1 MNTEVSG
8 SGKRKWLRRLGI
20 IAMAGLLL
28 LLALPTLVVNRTVL
42 VPVIN
47 RFGGIAP
54 LKFDAESISG
64 GWLSSV
70 GVSGVSVT
78 DGEGKQ
84 VAKVHRV
91 RTSKS
96 LLSWI
101 MASSDLGRI
110 EINGFEAVVVTGNGT
125 TDLEQKLEPLL
136 SPAEPADE
144 EPSAQMPTGTIVIT
158 DSSLMLAEQ
167 GRSEQWIVE
176 LPTVEV
182 NLADNPLGLGLIDAS
197 ARIGEATGIAQV
209 QPGALHAK
217 LLPDDSG
224 QLNLDGKLEDIPL
237 GIWHVVRGRLPS
249 LPVNELAGSLSG
261 EVSGYYHT
269 LSDWQVTAKDVAA
282 TKVYVDAPAF
292 VGESPAELQFLKLS
306 GDAAIREGTL
316 SARAVSLQSDF
327 ANTVVDANLPWPLS
341 MPSLERPF
349 LDQAT
354 LSARGVVDLPK
365 LATAAESLLPLREG
379 LELQSGSVQFAVNHS
394 PPAGQDNAAAAT
406 IQIANLS
413 AVLDGQPIKSADP
426 LQLTANLHDRPSPAV
441 DAILQSS
448 FAHLTAGGSLQ
459 SGQLSADVDLAKLQT
474 EAGNWLSLPFN
485 KMEGIAK
492 LAGSWQLDETS
503 QLTAM
508 ANLETSPLL
517 LASENGQIQEPA
529 WTGSLNAR
537 ALLQGGVPT
546 RLSNA
551 SLRLEAAGES
561 LVAEIKDPLLLTAE
575 PDAAASQVAPARFSA
590 SLTGQLASWQRRS
603 SLFLAEPLGFQIGGQ
618 VSLAAEGGLTLGGAQ
633 LTAANWRAQPL
644 SVDMEGMSFSE
655 PQMIGNFRGLVDTN
669 DLLQLQVDDLTVQ
682 STALSLAAKD
692 AANPDGTRVG
702 NSVFRLDLGR
712 LMNNVTIPTD
722 AESTAVTT
730 LQGAFDGNAQ
740 WTIAETLA
748 IVLNAKGNGV
758 SVLSKTQ
765 ENPAGDLLW
774 SEQTLGLN
782 VRGQYDQAEGHM
794 HVDTMTM
801 QTDWLNYAGTVK
813 YTPASPEQDVA
824 SKASDPGVVLASA
837 SSVDL
842 GSVASPANLPAKLTV
857 AGQIDYD
864 CARLSQKIVPLTGGN
879 VSLSGHRQV
888 PLQVEL
894 TFSPEPDAVMLRG
907 LNAHTQLGWEQARVV
922 GIDIGEAVVPID
934 VRDGVLQ
941 TRAEMLVSQGAL
953 RWDVHSDLAA
963 EELAVEL
970 APMTVIEN
978 VALTEPMCAGWLKY
992 IAPMIAETTSVDG
1005 RLTLDLQQAHI
1016 VPSRPAAQTVQ
1027 GQLQIFDA
1035 RVGPGPMLTNVLA
1048 VVSQVEAMRA
1058 GQLAPSTPYQKTWI
1072 DLPEQLIKF
1081 KMADGQVRHEN
1092 MNVRIGDVRISTSGT
1107 VAVDGRVD
1115 LVAQMPIPDDW
1126 ADKGPI
1132 LAGLRGQSLQFPV
1145 QGTLSQPQI
1154 NTDFLRQFGRQAV
1167 RGAAEGLLQKGLS
1180 RGLGRLF
1187 GEEPDK

>member
-1 MNTEVSG
+1 MKREVQGTEIR
-8 SGKRKWLRRLGI
+8 GKRKWLRRLGI
-20 IAMAGLLL
+20 LGIALLIL
-28 LLALPTLVVNRTVL
+28 TLALPTLLVNRTVL

-70 GVSGVSVT
+70 AVSGVSLT
-78 DGEGKQ
+78 DGDGKQ
-84 VAKVHRV
+84 VVKVYKV
-91 RTSKS
+91 QTSKT

-101 MASSDLGRI
+101 LSSSDLGRI
-110 EINGFEAVVVTGNGT
+110 EINGLEATVVAGNGT
-125 TDLEQKLEPLL
+125 TDLEQKLEPILA
-136 SPAEPADE
+136 PAEPPPDDS
-144 EPSAQMPTGTIVIT
+144 PTTPPTGTFVIT
-158 DSSLMLAEQ
+158 DSSLLLTEK
-167 GRSEQWIVE
+167 GRREQWIVE

-182 NLADNPLGLGLIDAS
+182 NLANNPLGIGLIDAS
-197 ARIGEATGIAQV
+197 ARIGEATGVAQV
-209 QPGALHAK
+209 QPGAIRAK

-224 QLNLDGKLEDIPL
+224 KLTLDGRLEQLPL
-237 GIWHVVRGRLPS
+237 GIWHVVRGRLPD
-249 LPVNELAGSLSG
+249 LPFQELGGTLSG
-261 EVSGYYHT
+261 QVSGYYHT
-269 LSDWQVTAKDVAA
+269 LSDWQVTTKDVAA
-282 TKVYVDAPAF
+282 SRVRIDAPA
-292 VGESPAELQFLKLS
+292 VLGEDPAELQFLKLS
-306 GDAAIREGTL
+306 GDAAVREGEL
-316 SARAVSLQSDF
+316 SARAVSLQCDF
-327 ANTVVDANLPWPLS
+327 ANTIVDANLPWPLPL
-341 MPSLERPF
+341 PSLERPF
-349 LDQAT
+349 FEKSK

-365 LATAAESLLPLREG
+365 LAAAARTLLPLRDG
-379 LELQSGSVQFAVNHS
+379 LDLQSGSVQFAISHQ
-394 PPAGQDNAAAAT
+394 PPNGQDNAAAAT
-406 IQIANLS
+406 IQIADL
-413 AVLDGQPIKSADP
+413 AATLDGQPVRSEAP
-426 LQLTANLHDRPSPAV
+426 FVLTANLHDRASPAI
-441 DAILQSS
+441 DAVLQSS
-448 FAHLTAGGSLQ
+448 FANLKAGGSLK
-459 SGQLSADVDLAKLQT
+459 SGQLTADVDLAKLNS
-474 EAGNWLSLPFN
+474 EAGNWLSLPFSQ
-485 KMEGIAK
+485 MDGTAQCSS
-492 LAGSWQLDETS
+492 SWQLDETS
-503 QLTAM
+503 QLTLA
-508 ANLETSPLL
+508 AFLQTSPLL
-517 LASENGQIQEPA
+517 LASLNGQIQEPA
-529 WTGSLNAR
+529 WTGRLDAK
-537 ALLQGGVPT
+537 ALLQGGIPT
-546 RLSNA
+546 RLTSA
-551 SLRLEAAGES
+551 ALRLEATGES
-561 LVAEIKDPLLLTAE
+561 LVAEIKDPILLNTD
-575 PDAAASQVAPARFSA
+575 PDAAASQVAPARFNA
-590 SLTGQLASWQRRS
+590 SLTGELASWQRRS

-618 VSLAAEGGLTLGGAQ
+618 ISVAAEGGLTLDGAV

-669 DLLQLQVDDLTVQ
+669 NLLRLQVDDLTVQ

-702 NSVFRLDLGR
+702 NSAFRLDLGR
-712 LMNNVTIPTD
+712 LMNNVTVPAD
-722 AESTAVTT
+722 PESSAVTA
-730 LQGAFDGNAQ
+730 LQGTFDGNAQ
-740 WTIAETLA
+740 WTIAETLSVA
-748 IVLNAKGNGV
+748 LSAKGNGV
-758 SVLSKTQ
+758 NVLSKSQ

-782 VRGQYDQAEGHM
+782 IRGQYATDVGHM
-794 HVDTMTM
+794 NVDSMTM
-801 QTDWLNYAGTVK
+801 QTDWLTYAGTVK
-813 YTPASPEQDVA
+813 YTPASAADVA
-824 SKASDPGVVLASA
+824 TQDGGGPVVLASA
-837 SSVDL
+837 TSDSVS
-842 GSVASPANLPAKLTV
+842 GVTSPAKLSV

-864 CARLSQKIVPLTGGN
+864 CAQLSQKIMPLTGGN
-879 VSLSGHRQV
+879 VSLSGRRQV
-888 PLQVEL
+888 PLQVDL

-941 TRAEMLVSQGAL
+941 TKAEMQVSQGAL

-992 IAPMIAETTSVDG
+992 IAPLIAETTSVDG
-1005 RLTLDLQQAHI
+1005 RLTLNLQHAHI
-1016 VPSRPAAQTVQ
+1016 VPARPAAQTVQ

-1048 VVSQVEAMRA
+1048 VVTQVEAMRA
-1058 GQLAPSTPYQKTWI
+1058 GQLAPATPYQKTWI

-1081 KMADGQVRHEN
+1081 NMADGQVRHEN

-1180 RGLGRLF
+1180 RGLERLF
-1187 GEEPDK
+1187 GEQPDK